1 MPQGAR
7 PWLPGV
13 MLPVILPALWLAG
26 CAAPAAMAPP
36 VQAAAVVS
44 PAWFT
49 AALAA
54 PPACEGAGRRV
65 HAGFERAAL
74 ASCRIDA
81 DGHVHVTIAPENRP
95 INPSPWYGFVV
106 ASDRPD
112 ETRVTLEY
120 EGGRHRYAPWL
131 ATPGAAPALLAA
143 DRVTVAADR
152 GATSLRLPPA
162 PAQLVIAQP
171 PETVESV
178 LAPFEARVRS
188 QQLTRVDAGHSRA
201 RRPLA
206 VYHHRPANPRGTVVI
221 LTRQHP
227 PETTGPQAFATF
239 TDILLGNSATA
250 RAFRARHAL
259 MIVPLVNPDGFVMG
273 HWRHNLGGVDL
284 NRDWGPFTQPETRAL
299 AAAIDRE
306 AARGP
311 ILAVIDFHS
320 TFRDVVYAPPQPAT
334 ADLGEAMLQAITAD
348 LAGASIRIDRA
359 HNPGNGVLKSWAR
372 DRFGVGA
379 LTWEVGDDSPPAR
392 TQRLAT
398 AAANALMAQ
407 ANK

>member
-1 MPQGAR
+1 MRQAAR
-7 PWLPGV
+7 LWQPAA
-13 MLPVILPALWLAG
+13 ILPALWLAG
-26 CAAPAAMAPP
+26 CAAPAAMGPL
-36 VQAAAVVS
+36 
-44 PAWFT
+44 PATT
-49 AALAA
+49 AALPPGWFRAA
-54 PPACEGAGRRV
+54 QATTPACEGAGRRV

-74 ASCRIDA
+74 AGCRIDA
-81 DGHVHVTIAPENRP
+81 DGHVHVTVAPENRP

-106 ASDRPD
+106 ASERPD
-112 ETRVTLEY
+112 ETPVTLHY
-120 EGGRHRYAPWL
+120 DGGKHRYTPWQ
-131 ATPGAAPALLAA
+131 AVPGGVPALLAA
-143 DRVTVAADR
+143 DRVNIAADR
-152 GATSLRLPPA
+152 STATLRLPPA

-171 PETVESV
+171 PETVERV
-178 LAPFEARVRS
+178 LAPFEARVRAG
-188 QQLTRVDAGHSRA
+188 QLTRLDAGHSRA
-201 RRPLA
+201 RRPIA

-239 TDILLGNSATA
+239 TDMLLGNSRAA

-299 AAAIDRE
+299 AGAIDAE

-320 TFRDVVYAPPQPAT
+320 TFRDVVYAPPKPADT
-334 ADLGEAMLQAITAD
+334 DLGEAMLQAITAD
-348 LAGASIRIDRA
+348 LAGADIRIDRA

-379 LTWEVGDDSPPAR
+379 LTWEVGDDSPADR

-398 AAANALMAQ
+398 AAATALMAQ